1 MKFKTKTR
9 LFSLILSMAMAFC
22 LFPAASASAATTI
35 NYVALGDSIA
45 TGTILNSTKI
55 TSYVTYFAQYLK
67 KVYGSTSTINV
78 KNFAHD
84 GDRSNELLALLKTN
98 NTVRKIIKSADVITI
113 SIGANN
119 LMQATNIPGFTTI
132 DQYKAE
138 QGVSDFKKDWPSILA
153 EINKIKGANPPAK
166 IIVNTVYNPFNIG
179 PTKGYESDP
188 AMRELVDF
196 YLSQINSVI
205 TSTQNNTETKY
216 VVAGV
221 YDAFS
226 DYAANNDMGSI
237 TYFYPLL
244 SILRNPHPNS
254 AGQNLI
260 NTCNVT
266 AFNSYLKQP

>member
-67 KVYGSTSTINV
+67 SYYGKRSTINV
-78 KNFAHD
+78 QNFAHD
-84 GDRSNELLALLKTN
+84 GDRSTELLTLLQTN
-98 NTVRKIIKSADVITI
+98 ETVRAAIKSADIITI
-113 SIGANN
+113 SIGGNN

-138 QGVSDFKKDWPSILA
+138 QGVNDFKKDWRLIIA
-153 EINKIKGANPPAK
+153 QIKEIKGDNPPAK
-166 IIVNTVYNPFNIG
+166 IIVNTVYNPFNIDSTPG
-179 PTKGYESDP
+179 YENDAAMHILVDSYLSPINDVITNGQNNLPTKYMVANVYAKFNDP
-188 AMRELVDF
+188 YA
-196 YLSQINSVI
+196 I
-205 TSTQNNTETKY
+205 TNK
-216 VVAGV
+216 
-221 YDAFS
+221 
-226 DYAANNDMGSI
+226 MGSI
-237 TYFYPLL
+237 TYFYPLF

-254 AGQNLI
+254 TGQNLI
-260 NTCNVT
+260 KDYNVA
-266 AFNSYLKQP
+266 AFNSYLK